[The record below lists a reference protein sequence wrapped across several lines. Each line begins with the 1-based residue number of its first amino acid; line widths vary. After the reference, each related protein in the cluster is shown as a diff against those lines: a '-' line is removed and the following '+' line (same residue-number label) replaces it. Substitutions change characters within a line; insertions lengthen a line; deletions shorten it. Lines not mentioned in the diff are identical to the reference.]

1 MGVIDDVDVKYDY
14 SYFTKLI
21 KRNTH
26 FAKEYRNIKSM
37 NERSGDGESISSVD
51 FGSICEFRVP
61 MNTGDLL
68 KSVCL
73 EVKTDEL
80 GLFFHSYID
89 SFGNALIEYAELIIG
104 GKVINRLTSDYLQLY
119 SEAFHDSSKDS
130 ALQNLINK
138 TEAFGIL
145 DEPTYGINYV
155 QRMKVQQLHC
165 IIDLPFYFH
174 KHPELA
180 LPLCAFKL
188 QDVTI
193 RIKLRDYTELVF
205 LETSTQS
212 PIGQTPNPN
221 VLLSRSA
228 PPGEF
233 IYGPPKIL
241 KCELITELVYLNT
254 IERKKIE
261 CSKIDYVITEL
272 QEEQFR
278 TQDAFT
284 NTVKCKLNFSN
295 PVKELY
301 FFIQRDRQEHQ
312 DLGVFTSPLNYDPI
326 KYAFLDEDAAAG
338 GGVGVIIASDQ
349 LKYLTLKLDNF
360 EIIDK
365 NTGDAQFLRASQF
378 MRYHSS
384 VPRLSRVYMYS
395 FANNPEVWY
404 PTGQENFS
412 LIKEQILEIELY
424 NSELYGSR
432 SIGGAPSAGD
442 ASFNRNI
449 RVYAKSYNILRVKDG
464 KAHTLF

>member
-1 MGVIDDVDVKYDY
+1 MSPGQLNLHTMGVIDDVDVKYDY
-14 SYFTKLI
+14 SYFTKFI

-26 FAKEYRNIKSM
+26 FAKEYRNIKYM
-37 NERSGDGESISSVD
+37 DERSEAAQKVEMLD
-51 FGSICEFRVP
+51 FGSICEFRIP

-73 EVKTDEL
+73 EVKTTEL
-80 GLFFHSYID
+80 EEFNHSYID

-130 ALQNLINK
+130 AFKNLINK
-138 TEAFGIL
+138 SKGSVL
-145 DEPTYGINYV
+145 GQPWRGVNYYQV
-155 QRMKVQQLHC
+155 KNVYKLHC

-180 LPLCAFKL
+180 LPLCAIKL

-205 LETSTQS
+205 LATNTQS
-212 PIGQTPNPN
+212 PSGTN
-221 VLLSRSA
+221 VMSSLAA
-228 PPGEF
+228 PVNEF
-233 IYGPPKIL
+233 IFGPPKII

-278 TQDAFT
+278 TQDAQT

-326 KYAFLDEDAAAG
+326 KFAFFDEDAGFG
-338 GGVGVIIASDQ
+338 GLIAPDQ

-424 NSELYGSR
+424 NSKLLS
-432 SIGGAPSAGD
+432 SAY
-442 ASFNRNI
+442 FNRNI

-464 KAHTLF
+464 KAHTIF

>member
-1 MGVIDDVDVKYDY
+1 
-14 SYFTKLI
+14 
-21 KRNTH
+21 
-26 FAKEYRNIKSM
+26 
-37 NERSGDGESISSVD
+37 
-51 FGSICEFRVP
+51 
-61 MNTGDLL
+61 
-68 KSVCL
+68 
-73 EVKTDEL
+73 
-80 GLFFHSYID
+80 
-89 SFGNALIEYAELIIG
+89 
-104 GKVINRLTSDYLQLY
+104 LY

-138 TEAFGIL
+138 TENSIL
-145 DEPTYGINYV
+145 DEPFRGINYI
-155 QRMKVQQLHC
+155 QRSDVHQLHC

-180 LPLCAFKL
+180 LPLCAIKL

-205 LETSTQS
+205 LVTPTQS
-212 PIGQTPNPN
+212 PIGQAHNP

-233 IYGPPKIL
+233 IYGPPKII

-326 KYAFLDEDAAAG
+326 KFAFLDEDAPPREDDANL
-338 GGVGVIIASDQ
+338 IIASDQ

-424 NSELYGSR
+424 NSELYGVR
-432 SIGGAPSAGD
+432 SIGGFPAAGD